1 MKGEGDALRRETRN
15 EQRSL
20 AALAGRGLLIA
31 VILSAVCGATA
42 VAVEKEPERTG
53 GPYVPTPK
61 VVVDQMLGMA
71 AVGPKDFVVDLGSG
85 DGVIVLTAARQFNA
99 RGYGV
104 DIDPQLVKQSNAD
117 AKRFGIDDKV
127 AFHVQDV
134 FKADLSKATVITLYL
149 LPSMMVNL
157 RSKIFLEAQP
167 GTRVVSHDYNFDEWR
182 PDDQVVLDVPE
193 KEKVNGVP
201 KATILLWVVPA
212 KVAGKWQVQVESG
225 EKYELSLRQ
234 NYQVVSGST
243 NIEGAASKLGQ
254 VSLRGTEIAFALG
267 DGTARRQFRGSVS
280 GESMQGSVSMGGGRN
295 ARWTARKI

>member
-1 MKGEGDALRRETRN
+1 MKASGFSVAVLLSALC
-15 EQRSL
+15 L
-20 AALAGRGLLIA
+20 AAAGA
-31 VILSAVCGATA
+31 A
-42 VAVEKEPERTG
+42 EKELERTG

-61 VVVDQMLGMA
+61 VVVDEMLSMA
-71 AVGPKDFVVDLGSG
+71 KVGPKDFLVDLGSG

-104 DIDPQLVKQSNAD
+104 DIDPQLVRQSNAD
-117 AKRFGIDDKV
+117 AKRFGVDDRV

-167 GTRVVSHDYNFDEWR
+167 GTRVVSHDYKFDEWR
-182 PDDQVVLDVPE
+182 PDDQIVLDVPE

-212 KVAGKWQVQVESG
+212 KVAGKWQVQPDSG
-225 EKYELSLRQ
+225 ETYELSLRQ
-234 NYQVVSGST
+234 NYQVVTGST
-243 NIEGAASKLGQ
+243 QTEGVASKLGEI
-254 VSLRGTEIAFALG
+254 SLRGNEITFSLG
-267 DGTARRQFRGSVS
+267 EGAARRRFRGSIA
-280 GESMQGSVSMGGGRN
+280 GDSMQGSVSLGGGRT
-295 ARWTARKI
+295 ARWTARKIQGGEP

>member
-1 MKGEGDALRRETRN
+1 MKNNTPSPRGRGEGRVRGALGF
-15 EQRSL
+15 SV
-20 AALAGRGLLIA
+20 A
-31 VILSAVCGATA
+31 VLLSAMCGAMATA
-42 VAVEKEPERTG
+42 AEKEPERTG

-71 AVGPKDFVVDLGSG
+71 SVGPKDFLVDLGSG

-104 DIDPQLVKQSNAD
+104 DIDPRLVKQSNAD
-117 AKRFGIDDKV
+117 AKRFGVDDKV

-149 LPSMMVNL
+149 LPSMMVSL

-182 PDDQVVLDVPE
+182 PDDHVVLDVPE
-193 KEKVNGVP
+193 KEKINGVP
-201 KATILLWVVPA
+201 KATILLWIVPA
-212 KVAGKWQVQVESG
+212 KVAGSWQVQLDSG

-234 NYQVVSGST
+234 NYQVLSGSS
-243 NIEGAASKLGQ
+243 NAEGAASKLGQ
-254 VSLRGTEIAFALG
+254 IAVRGREITFALG
-267 DGTARRQFRGSVS
+267 EGNARRQFRGTVS
-280 GESMQGSVSMGGGRN
+280 GESMQGNVSLGGGRS
-295 ARWTARKI
+295 ARWTANRI